1 MKDSTCSILII
12 DDDPD
17 VLTSAR
23 LFLKQHFTKVK
34 AEPHPRNVNQ
44 ILSTEEIDV
53 VLLDMNFTKG
63 DNDGREGLY
72 WLTEIKQ
79 ISPETQVILMTAY
92 GDVELAVDA
101 IKKGATDF
109 VLKPWK
115 NEKLLVTINTSLQ
128 LKKSNQKVK
137 KFEQVKQVQDA
148 DDDLKLQNFIGDSQ
162 AMREVFNTI
171 DKVGK
176 TDANVLILG
185 ENGTGKTLVA
195 LALHKSSLRQPEPFV
210 HVDLGAINEN
220 LFESEL
226 FGHKKGSF
234 TDAYQDKAGRF
245 EVASGGSLFLD
256 EIGNLQLHLQ
266 AKLLTA
272 LQSRKFMRLGDSTE
286 KSMNVRLICATNM
299 PVHKM
304 VDEDGFRQDLLYRIN
319 TVEITLPPL
328 RDRLEDIPVLTEH
341 FLKKAGRKYGKPNIY
356 ITKKGVEKLKD
367 YHWPGNIR
375 ELEHT
380 IERLIIM
387 SDSDVIDVP
396 QINLNNQSLVSGKP
410 PKNLNLEQMEKYL
423 IEKAIHKHSGNIS
436 KAAKDLGL
444 TRAALYRRMEKYEI

>member
-1 MKDSTCSILII
+1 
-12 DDDPD
+12 
-17 VLTSAR
+17 
-23 LFLKQHFTKVK
+23 
-34 AEPHPRNVNQ
+34 
-44 ILSTEEIDV
+44 
-53 VLLDMNFTKG
+53 MNFTKG

-72 WLTEIKQ
+72 WLTEIKH
-79 ISPETQVILMTAY
+79 ISSETQVILMTAY

-115 NEKLLVTINTSLQ
+115 NEKLLATLNTALQ
-128 LKKSNQKVK
+128 LKESNQKVK

-148 DDDLKLQNFIGDSQ
+148 DDELKLQNFIGDSP
-162 AMREVFNTI
+162 AMQSVFNTI

-195 LALHKSSLRQPEPFV
+195 LALHKASMRNPEPFV
-210 HVDLGAINEN
+210 HVDLGALNEN

-234 TDAYQDKAGRF
+234 TDAYQDKPGRF
-245 EVASGGSLFLD
+245 EVAKGGSLFLD

-272 LQSRKFMRLGDSTE
+272 LQNRKFTRLGDTTE
-286 KSMNVRLICATNM
+286 KNMDVRLVCATNM
-299 PVHKM
+299 PIYKM
-304 VDEDGFRQDLLYRIN
+304 VEENQFRQDLLYRIN
-319 TVEITLPPL
+319 TVEIVLPPL
-328 RDRLEDIPVLTEH
+328 RERLEDIPVLTEH
-341 FLKKAGRKYGKPNIY
+341 FLKKAGKKYGKPHIY
-356 ITKKGVEKLKD
+356 ISKKGIEKLMN

-380 IERLIIM
+380 IERLIILT
-387 SDSDVIDVP
+387 DSDVIEAN
-396 QINLNNQSLVSGKP
+396 QINLSYTQTSTSKQ
-410 PKNLNLEQMEKYL
+410 PKNLNLEEMEKYL
-423 IEKAIHKHSGNIS
+423 IEKAIQKHSGNIS

>member
-1 MKDSTCSILII
+1 MKDSTSSILII
-12 DDDPD
+12 DEDSD

-34 AEPHPRNVNQ
+34 AELHPRNVNQ
-44 ILSTEEIDV
+44 ILSTEDIDV
-53 VLLDMNFTKG
+53 VLLDISFTKR
-63 DNDGREGLY
+63 DNDGREGIF
-72 WLTEIKQ
+72 WLNEIKQ
-79 ISPETQVILMTAY
+79 ISSETQVILMTAY
-92 GDVELAVDA
+92 GDVTLAVDA
-101 IKKGATDF
+101 IKKGVTDF

-115 NEKLLVTINTSLQ
+115 NEKLLATINTSLQ
-128 LKKSNQKVK
+128 LKKSNQKIK

-148 DDDLKLQNFIGDSQ
+148 DDDLKLQNFIGYSQ
-162 AMREVFNTI
+162 AMREVFTTI

-176 TDANVLILG
+176 TDANILILG

-195 LALHKSSLRQPEPFV
+195 LALHKASLRHPEPFI
-210 HVDLGAINEN
+210 HVDLGALNEN

-256 EIGNLQLHLQ
+256 EIGNLQLPLQ

-272 LQSRKFMRLGDSTE
+272 LQNRKFIRLGDSSE
-286 KSMNVRLICATNM
+286 KNMNVRLICATNM
-299 PVHKM
+299 PIHKM
-304 VDEDGFRQDLLYRIN
+304 IEERGFRQDLLYRIN

-328 RDRLEDIPVLTEH
+328 RERLEDIPVLTEH
-341 FLKKAGRKYGKPNIY
+341 FLKKAGKKYGKPDVY
-356 ITKKGVEKLKD
+356 ITNRGIEKMKN

-380 IERLIIM
+380 IEHLIIT
-387 SDSDVIDVP
+387 SDSDVIGAP
-396 QINLNNQSLVSGKP
+396 QINLNNQSSISGKT
-410 PKNLNLEQMEKYL
+410 PKNLNLRQMEKFL
-423 IEKAIHKHSGNIS
+423 IEKAIQKHSGNIS
-436 KAAKDLGL
+436 KTAKDLGL
-444 TRAALYRRMEKYEI
+444 TRAALYRRMEKYEM

>member
-1 MKDSTCSILII
+1 MKKTRATILII
-12 DDDPD
+12 DDDKD
-17 VLTSAR
+17 VLISAR
-23 LFLKQHFTKVK
+23 LFLKQHFTEVISQ
-34 AEPHPRNVNQ
+34 PHPKAVDQ
-44 ILSTEEIDV
+44 ILTENEIDL

-63 DNDGREGLY
+63 DNDGREGIY
-72 WLTEIKQ
+72 WLSQIKE

-92 GDVELAVDA
+92 GDVELAVSA

-115 NEKLLVTINTSLQ
+115 NEKLLATLNTSLN
-128 LKKSNQKVK
+128 LKISNQKVK
-137 KFEQVKQVQDA
+137 KLEQVQQVRVA
-148 DDDLKLQNFIGDSQ
+148 DEELKLQNFIGESE
-162 AMREVFNTI
+162 AMKEVFHTI

-195 LALHKSSLRQPEPFV
+195 LALHKASMREHETFV
-210 HVDLGAINEN
+210 QVDLGSLNEN

-245 EVASGGSLFLD
+245 EVAAGGTLFLD
-256 EIGNLQLHLQ
+256 EIGNLPTHLQ
-266 AKLLTA
+266 AKLLTS
-272 LQSRKFMRLGDSTE
+272 LQNRKFNRLGDT
-286 KSMNVRLICATNM
+286 KIYNMDVRLICATNM
-299 PVHKM
+299 PVYDM
-304 VDEDGFRQDLLYRIN
+304 VARNEFRQDLLYRVN

-328 RDRLEDIPVLTEH
+328 RDRLEDLPILTDH
-341 FLKKAGRKYGKPNIY
+341 FLKKSGSKYGKRGIHL
-356 ITKKGVEKLKD
+356 TKKAVDALKD

-380 IERLIIM
+380 IERLVIM
-387 SDSDVIDVP
+387 SEKPAIEAH
-396 QINLNNQSLVSGKP
+396 QIQLNRAQGGGST
-410 PKNLNLEQMEKYL
+410 PKNLNLEEMEEHL
-423 IEKAIHKHSGNIS
+423 IEKAIRKHKGNIT

-444 TRAALYRRMEKYEI
+444 TRAALYRRMEKYDL

>member
-1 MKDSTCSILII
+1 MKDSTSSILII
-12 DDDPD
+12 DDDSD

-23 LFLKQHFTKVK
+23 LFLKQHFTKVQ

-44 ILSTEEIDV
+44 ILSTSDIDV

-63 DNDGREGLY
+63 DNDGREGIY

-115 NEKLLVTINTSLQ
+115 NEKLLATINTSLQ
-128 LKKSNQKVK
+128 LKKSNKKVK

-162 AMREVFNTI
+162 AMREVFSTI

-176 TDANVLILG
+176 TDANILILG

-195 LALHKSSLRQPEPFV
+195 LALHKASLRQPEPFV
-210 HVDLGAINEN
+210 HVDLGALNEN

-272 LQSRKFMRLGDSTE
+272 LQNRKFIRLGDSTE
-286 KSMNVRLICATNM
+286 KNMNVRLICATNM
-299 PVHKM
+299 PIHKM
-304 VDEDGFRQDLLYRIN
+304 VEESEFRQDLLYRIN

-341 FLKKAGRKYGKPNIY
+341 FLKKAGKKYGKQDIY
-356 ITKKGVEKLKD
+356 ITNKGIEKMKN

-387 SDSDVIDVP
+387 SDSNTIDSP
-396 QINLNNQSLVSGKP
+396 QINLSNQSSVSGKA

-423 IEKAIHKHSGNIS
+423 IEKAIQKHSGNIS

>member
-1 MKDSTCSILII
+1 MKNTKAHLLII
-12 DDDPD
+12 DDDSD

-23 LFLKQHFTKVK
+23 LFLKQHFTNVQ

-44 ILSTEEIDV
+44 ILSTNSIDV

-72 WLTEIKQ
+72 WLTQIKE
-79 ISPETQVILMTAY
+79 ISPDTQVILMTAY

-101 IKKGATDF
+101 IKRGATDF

-115 NEKLLVTINTSLQ
+115 NEKLLATLNTALQ
-128 LKKSNQKVK
+128 LRYSNQKVK
-137 KFEQVKQVQDA
+137 KLEQVKQVYDA
-148 DDDLKLQNFIGDSQ
+148 ADEMKLQNFIGESE
-162 AMREVFNTI
+162 AMKRVFSTI
-171 DKVGK
+171 DKVGN

-195 LALHKSSLRQPEPFV
+195 LALHKASLRNSEPFV
-210 HVDLGAINEN
+210 HVDLGALNEN

-234 TDAYQDKAGRF
+234 TDAYQDKPGRF
-245 EVASGGSLFLD
+245 EVAGGGSLFLD
-256 EIGNLQLHLQ
+256 EIGNLPTHLQ

-272 LQSRKFMRLGDSTE
+272 LQNRRFTSLGDTKE
-286 KSMNVRLICATNM
+286 MTMDVRLICATNM
-299 PVHKM
+299 PVYNM
-304 VDEDGFRQDLLYRIN
+304 VADNQFRQDLLYRIN
-319 TVEITLPPL
+319 TVEILLPPL

-341 FLKKAGRKYGKPNIY
+341 FLKKVAKKYNKPTIY
-356 ITKKGVEKLKD
+356 ITKKGIEVFKN

-380 IERLIIM
+380 IERLVIM
-387 SDSDVIDVP
+387 ADTDVIDAP
-396 QINLNNQSLVSGKP
+396 QINLNNAAPTSGAR
-410 PKNLNLEQMEKYL
+410 PKNLNLDEMEKFL
-423 IEKAIHKHSGNIS
+423 IEKAIQKHGGNIS
-436 KAAKDLGL
+436 KASKDLGL